1 MRRDTD
7 SVPVWCAVLFA
18 ASGVFQVDRLYDDST
33 RLWAPYRWAWY
44 LGLIREC
51 IDIAQLVMAR
61 ESSAS
66 SCLSLFLAS
75 WMLVLY
81 AILHYSI
88 RPGKGSSQTPPAQSK
103 TQSTMPGKGNIEN
116 IHGIRFDLGRWTDSF
131 RTFKRF
137 IWPSDNAPMKVRL
150 LFIVMLTLG
159 RKGLE
164 HWASQTFGRI
174 IDALADSDVWSPG
187 SMLLVTWAISRFC
200 VLLVRVP
207 KQWMWLLLRAYS
219 EENLDKAIF
228 AKIMSA
234 DATFHTLNN
243 PARLHNAVDNAQGVR
258 SSFDALVEASVDAL
272 FATCVTIPAAARKFG
287 RHVMAVMAIRLI
299 VLFINFRR
307 GTARSHRANGQLLAT
322 QKFHKEHREDKI
334 RGWRTAAVFGQLA
347 HQIAENDKSV
357 ERLHRSVSQFQREA
371 LTCWAY
377 RIMAEDAGHVISV
390 LVVCA
395 QVFLG
400 TSTPGDL
407 AVFNLHWEQIT
418 TPATLLLQGLE
429 GIMKNLQD
437 AAEVAGIMDMDSKRL
452 VNRLRSIEGRIEL
465 RDVSVSLGGQVVLDC
480 FNLEIPSKKK
490 VALVGPSGVG
500 KSTILG
506 LIAGQIEPDSGK
518 VLVDGQDLREIDRHS
533 IPDHIGILEQRPHI
547 YNTTVKENI
556 LIGKREATMGE
567 IEDACKKAHIHDD
580 ISRREMGYETPCGV
594 DGRNF
599 SGGQGQRLS
608 IARLLLRRPRIVLV
622 DEGTSFQD
630 AITESLI
637 KKSFSEEFG
646 EMTVFF
652 TGHRFSSIMGAEEI
666 IVLGKKGSI
675 LQRGSHDELLALKGG
690 KYWEYWQNHLGK

>member
-33 RLWAPYRWAWY
+33 RLWAPYQWAWY
-44 LGLIREC
+44 LGLVREC

-103 TQSTMPGKGNIEN
+103 TQSTMPGEVNFEN
-116 IHGIRFDLGRWTDSF
+116 IHRISFDLGRWTDSF

-150 LFIVMLTLG
+150 LFMVLLNLG

-174 IDALADSDVWSPG
+174 IDGLADNDVWSPG
-187 SMLLVTWAISRFC
+187 ST
-200 VLLVRVP
+200 
-207 KQWMWLLLRAYS
+207 LLLT
-219 EENLDKAIF
+219 EENFDKAIF

-234 DATFHTLNN
+234 DAAFHTQNN

-258 SSFDALVEASVDAL
+258 SSFDALVEASVDAS

-287 RHVMAVMAIRLI
+287 RHVIAIMAIRLI

-307 GTARSHRANGQLLAT
+307 GTARSHRTNGQILAI
-322 QKFHKEHREDKI
+322 QNFHKERREDKI

-347 HQIAENDKSV
+347 HQISENDKSV
-357 ERLHRSVSQFQREA
+357 ERLHRSVSQFHREA
-371 LTCWAY
+371 LTSWAY
-377 RIMAEDAGHVISV
+377 RTMTEDAGHVISV

-407 AVFNLHWEQIT
+407 AVFHLHWEQIT
-418 TPATLLLQGLE
+418 TPATLLLQGLQ
-429 GIMKNLQD
+429 GIMKSFQD
-437 AAEVAGIMDMDSKRL
+437 ATDVAGIMDMDSKGS
-452 VNRLRSIEGRIEL
+452 VNRLRCTEGRIEL

-480 FNLEIPSKKK
+480 FNLEIPSEKK
-490 VALVGPSGVG
+490 VALVGPTGVG

-518 VLVDGQDLREIDRHS
+518 VLVDGQDLREVDRHS
-533 IPDHIGILEQRPHI
+533 
-547 YNTTVKENI
+547 
-556 LIGKREATMGE
+556 
-567 IEDACKKAHIHDD
+567 
-580 ISRREMGYETPCGV
+580 
-594 DGRNF
+594 
-599 SGGQGQRLS
+599 
-608 IARLLLRRPRIVLV
+608 
-622 DEGTSFQD
+622 
-630 AITESLI
+630 
-637 KKSFSEEFG
+637 
-646 EMTVFF
+646 
-652 TGHRFSSIMGAEEI
+652 
-666 IVLGKKGSI
+666 
-675 LQRGSHDELLALKGG
+675 
-690 KYWEYWQNHLGK
+690 